1 MKKII
6 FIFILCFMWQI
17 TKAQHKIITII
28 NGTISPAKIQV
39 QQGSSIRFTYTP
51 LIGYELDSVI
61 INGVY
66 YKDSIN
72 NFTLT
77 NIQDTSSV
85 YIKYRPSV
93 LDITVDKV
101 FKRINKSDSIIR
113 EYYPDPEYNKNVLF
127 SNKNSIDSFI
137 IYVDSNR
144 VIYNKII
151 DTTKIKV
158 GVILM
163 SGITD
168 IAPFGYLRRVLS
180 ISYINNQ
187 TILFTENADLTDAV
201 NNGYFTNRTIID
213 SITNDTS
220 KNANLAANVII
231 DTINNRRLQTNEKID
246 ILNRTIN
253 IEKSF
258 FDGDVKLKGSLNLKV
273 TADLEIAIKNA
284 LLNSFLFQVNFEN
297 KNSLTIEVSKSID
310 LEDKVDLLTFNLAP
324 MVIPAGPV
332 TIPVFHKVVITLGFD
347 ANASVGGVAGA
358 EYNQSAK
365 YGFQYK
371 YGEWSKINIKNY
383 SYKIYP
389 ITLTGSAE
397 FKPYILISYIA
408 SPFNLPGNNISLNVK
423 GSIINE
429 ATYIYP
435 NLDFS
440 SDWKV
445 DIYGNVKSAIKVPF
459 LGNVKLLDETFNF
472 VTFGENIW
480 KGRLF
485 GLPIVKNTWTPYD
498 ATSTTFTSGAT
509 VDDWGDNTIIN
520 KGVCYSTSN
529 QLPTIDNTKKTE
541 GTSIANKQF
550 SSIITNLTPNTLYYL
565 RSFVTNKYGTSYGN
579 VVSFKT
585 PKSALPL
592 ISTSLP
598 NNILSNGATVGATIS
613 NIGANTIA
621 IKGIYFSS
629 TNTTP
634 DVNNSF
640 VNSSSANANYTI
652 DLTNLKPATKY
663 YVRAYCKTSTNEIIW
678 GDVQSFTTSN
688 IIILPEISTKA
699 TTNITATSVKTGG
712 DILNIGSNIITAR
725 GVCVST
731 SQNPDINTGN
741 PTNDGNTTANYTST
755 ITNLMPNTNYN
766 IRAYLT
772 YGIKTI
778 YGNNVSFKTAQSV
791 SNPSLGTTFV
801 STNNANS
808 VTISGS
814 FLDPGNKTIIT
825 KGICYNTSPSPLN
838 TNSTVTATGQNSS
851 FTVTI
856 SNLNTNTTY
865 YARAYCV
872 TNTNE
877 IFYGDE
883 INFSTSE
890 NNAAPTINISEI
902 TNVTKDAAT
911 ININISNTGNAVI
924 TNKGVCYSTT
934 SNPTIN
940 NSVTNEGVGN
950 DNFSSNVTGLTA
962 NTTYYI
968 KGYITLDNGTTKYSF
983 QKQITTEAQEN
994 NLPIITTSAIQN
1006 ITGISASAGGVFTNI
1021 STINIFN
1028 KGICYSTKTNPTIND
1043 FRTIEGN
1050 GSNNFTSL
1058 LNNLQPS
1065 TTYYYKAYYI
1075 AENLGTQYGN
1085 EISFRTSS
1093 PNLPNLST
1101 KTPSNVTLSSAVLGG
1116 VISNPNNIT
1125 INEKGICYSKTTNP
1139 FIENSQTLISI
1150 DTNNY
1155 SITLNNLDSNTTY
1168 YVKAYLKTNTG
1179 IVYGSQINFVT
1190 SASAFKTDTVS
1201 TITQVSATVG
1211 GIINNYAGATILSK
1225 GIVYNTSPGPTK
1237 NNGFTKQFTDAT
1249 ASNFKIN
1256 LTGLT
1261 FNTTYYV
1268 KAFYTTTSGTTYAN
1282 NEIVFTTKDLN
1293 VQITTKPI
1301 INIDTTFAFSGAIF
1315 EGTDSIIAKG
1325 LCYGTTQNP
1334 TINVDSFTKNGAGKD
1349 SFNIKLNNLNYATT
1363 YYIRGYAT
1371 TTNGT
1376 KYGNQISF
1384 TTENRDYQPIIE
1396 FDGQAFDITENSA
1409 TVAIKFKNKGRNK
1422 ILSKGVC
1429 YFDEIWYVPTIYHYK
1444 TIEGNDSN
1452 DFISTITTLKN
1463 DRIYKVRGYVLTD
1476 KGIIYNS
1483 GWNIQVNILKS
1494 NNIVP
1499 IYLKPAEFINNNYK
1513 FEVQLYRV
1521 ENGNILNLSNNQVI
1535 NSKGICYGLTP
1546 NPTIN
1551 NQITNEGSGVGTYGF
1566 NSTISNLMNDT
1577 TYYVRGYVRTNTG
1590 TYYSNETIFNTKRL
1604 DTNKFPL
1611 NIRYLAKQMNYIKG
1625 GNFIMGYIDEQY
1637 KKQYQNSNYDI
1648 LTEYCFGNTCSNRP
1662 KQEVYVSNFYIQKF
1676 EVTQQLWKDVMGSN
1690 PSEFNGNV
1698 PFGNNWWVD
1707 SLRPVDN
1714 VTAVLVD
1721 TFINRLK
1728 KITGYKFRLPTEA
1741 EWEFAAREGGKQ
1753 IHPYSG
1759 SDYLDDVAWYFEHS
1773 PKSQNN
1779 NPYTSRVGSLHP
1791 NALGLYDLTGNISEL
1806 CKEITFN
1813 SNIVLI
1819 NPTGLNNILRGS
1831 SYQTFNVR
1839 IGNNEVCYHTTGC
1852 NAITANPVAQ
1862 GWFGN
1867 PGLRLVIEP

>member
-61 INGVY
+61 VNGVY

-180 ISYINNQ
+180 ISYISNQ

-297 KNSLTIEVSKSID
+297 KNSLTIEVSKSIH

-509 VDDWGDNTIIN
+509 VDDWGDNNIIN

-598 NNILSNGATVGATIS
+598 NNILSNGATVGAAIS

-663 YVRAYCKTSTNEIIW
+663 YVRAYCKTSTNEISW

-1139 FIENSQTLISI
+1139 FIENSQTLVSI
-1150 DTNNY
+1150 DSNNY

-1268 KAFYTTTSGTTYAN
+1268 KAFYTTTSGTTYSN

-1371 TTNGT
+1371 TVNGT

-1396 FDGQAFDITENSA
+1396 FDIIYPDITS
-1409 TVAIKFKNKGRNK
+1409 TTIPFKLFFKNIGKNK
-1422 ILSKGVC
+1422 I
-1429 YFDEIWYVPTIYHYK
+1429 I
-1444 TIEGNDSN
+1444 
-1452 DFISTITTLKN
+1452 
-1463 DRIYKVRGYVLTD
+1463 
-1476 KGIIYNS
+1476 
-1483 GWNIQVNILKS
+1483 
-1494 NNIVP
+1494 
-1499 IYLKPAEFINNNYK
+1499 
-1513 FEVQLYRV
+1513 
-1521 ENGNILNLSNNQVI
+1521 
-1535 NSKGICYGLTP
+1535 SKGICYNTQNNSYGYSLFDNVNYNTQRVDCDNDTNVYIGEVVGLNPNTAYQFKAYVITNKGLTYSNSNNIYSGVNTLSPNGKEINVQDVIINSVTNSSINLSVYTDSYSCCDNCLLKCSDIQPYGFCYSFKP
-1546 NPTIN
+1546 NPNINENEYYFLSNANSRTGSIN
-1551 NQITNEGSGVGTYGF
+1551 NLVR
-1566 NSTISNLMNDT
+1566 DT
-1577 TYYVRGYVRTNTG
+1577 TYYIRGFVKTIYGVNYGPVR
-1590 TYYSNETIFNTKRL
+1590 IFSTKLL
-1604 DTNKFPL
+1604 DTNKFPQ
-1611 NIRYLAKQMNYIKG
+1611 NIRFLAQEMIYIKG
-1625 GNFIMGYIDEQY
+1625 DRFTMGCTTEQ
-1637 KKQYQNSNYDI
+1637 KRTGFGTETCNVSGDI
-1648 LTEYCFGNTCSNRP
+1648 ETQDVILNG
-1662 KQEVYVSNFYIQKF
+1662 FYIQKY
-1676 EVTQQLWKDVMGSN
+1676 ETSQKLWKLIMGVN
-1690 PSEFNGNV
+1690 PSYNTLNSE
-1698 PFGNNWWVD
+1698 D
-1707 SLRPVDN
+1707 YPVEN
-1714 VTAVLVD
+1714 FSQIQLD

-1728 KITGYKFRLPTEA
+1728 SLTGYKFRLPTEA
-1741 EWEFAAREGGKQ
+1741 EWEFAARGGGYQ
-1753 IHPYSG
+1753 EYVFSGTNNFNYVSSAFSPYWTFPVNQG
-1759 SDYLDDVAWYFEHS
+1759 SIINKHGLINMSSNVQEWC
-1773 PKSQNN
+1773 KSIGGF
-1779 NPYTSRVGSLHP
+1779 T
-1791 NALGLYDLTGNISEL
+1791 
-1806 CKEITFN
+1806 N
-1813 SNIVLI
+1813 SIKI
-1819 NPTGLNNILRGS
+1819 NPTTNNYTCRGGTILSGGTNYS
-1831 SYQTFNVR
+1831 SKIAYKNSNCSLPSN
-1839 IGNNEVCYHTTGC
+1839 IN
-1852 NAITANPVAQ
+1852 
-1862 GWFGN
+1862 
-1867 PGLRLVIEP
+1867 GLRLVIEP